1 MNKFWKY
8 LIFVLV
14 AVALFFGGMLLEG
27 KFQNDRYKE
36 VSGWVRGLDKE
47 KEKNLKETQIK
58 YEKSKN
64 EVFRLC
70 IEVSSIRKN
79 YAKQL
84 EKETA
89 ELQDSIARNKQNII
103 YLKIKSDEKVDSI
116 RVLPLDSAME
126 FFADQVSREDSP
138 QR

>member
-1 MNKFWKY
+1 MNKIWKY

-14 AVALFFGGMLLEG
+14 AVALFFGGMLLER

-36 VSGWVRGLDKE
+36 VSGWVRD
-47 KEKNLKETQIK
+47 
-58 YEKSKN
+58 
-64 EVFRLC
+64 
-70 IEVSSIRKN
+70 
-79 YAKQL
+79 L
-84 EKETA
+84 EKQKDSLLSVINSLQNETLA
-89 ELQDSIARNKQNII
+89 LQDSISKSKEKIVYI
-103 YLKIKSDEKVDSI
+103 KIKSDEKVDSI

>member
-1 MNKFWKY
+1 MNKIWKY

-14 AVALFFGGMLLEG
+14 AVALFFGGMLLER

-36 VSGWVRGLDKE
+36 VSGWVGDLE
-47 KEKNLKETQIK
+47 KQKDSLLQAT
-58 YEKSKN
+58 
-64 EVFRLC
+64 
-70 IEVSSIRKN
+70 
-79 YAKQL
+79 KQL

-89 ELQDSIARNKQNII
+89 ELQDSIARNKQKII
-103 YLKIKSDEKVDSI
+103 YIKIKSDEKVDSI

-126 FFADQVSREDSP
+126 FFTDQVSRENSP

>member
-1 MNKFWKY
+1 MNKIWKY
-8 LIFVLV
+8 LISVLV

-36 VSGWVRGLDKE
+36 VEGRVKE
-47 KEKNLKETQIK
+47 LENQKDSLLSVINSLQNET
-58 YEKSKN
+58 
-64 EVFRLC
+64 L
-70 IEVSSIRKN
+70 
-79 YAKQL
+79 A
-84 EKETA
+84 
-89 ELQDSIARNKQNII
+89 LQDSISKSKEKIVYI
-103 YLKIKSDEKVDSI
+103 KIKSDEKVDSI